1 MQILYTLK
9 AYGPVNDV
17 RLIRDKVT
25 GESRGFA
32 FVEFPSV
39 DDAQRFMEYHHNTR
53 LEIDGRIVYMDY
65 SKQKDSNHHHS
76 SEYRDWICPQVGTQ
90 APHHP
95 FFRLLPP
102 LSR

>member
-1 MQILYTLK
+1 VNQILYTLK

-39 DDAQRFMEYHHNTR
+39 EDAQRFMDYHNTR
-53 LEIDGRIVYMDY
+53 LDIDGRIVYMDY
-65 SKQKDSNHHHS
+65 SKQKESHHHGN
-76 SEYRDWICPQVGTQ
+76 EYRDWICPQVTT
-90 APHHP
+90 
-95 FFRLLPP
+95 LPA
-102 LSR
+102 L